1 MDDRR
6 LAADRELLL
15 DEQRYLHGRG
25 HGMRFEFD
33 DQDELARLKVVGVGG
48 AGGNAVNRMISA
60 GLEGVEFIAV
70 NTDVQ
75 VLELSKAQKRL
86 QIGGRLTKGLGS
98 GGDPDVGRRAMEEDA
113 DLVAET
119 LAGADMVFVTAGM
132 GGGTGTGAGP
142 LVARIARERGALTVG
157 IVTRPF
163 SFEGKRRQRQALEGI
178 AALKQEVDTLII
190 IQNDKLLSLVP
201 KETPL
206 VDAFA
211 QADEV
216 LHHAT
221 KGISDLILT
230 PGLINLDFADVRS
243 IMSGMGDALMG
254 TGVAK
259 GEDRAVHA
267 AELAIRSPLL
277 DDVSIKGARGVL
289 VNITGDEKMTLHE
302 VSQATSVISEEAGED
317 ANVIFGAVVRK
328 DTAEEIQVTV
338 IATGFEPREREIIPI
353 AETRSAE
360 VFSLGEYEETPAVA
374 AAAAETY
381 TRVGANVVNFSNCH
395 EPNLDI
401 PAFIRKQLD

>member
-1 MDDRR
+1 
-6 LAADRELLL
+6 
-15 DEQRYLHGRG
+15 
-25 HGMRFEFD
+25 MRFEFD

-60 GLEGVEFIAV
+60 GLDGVEFIAV

-142 LVARIARERGALTVG
+142 LVARLARERGALTVG

-328 DTAEEIQVTV
+328 DAAEEIQVTV

-353 AETRSAE
+353 AETRSAD

>member
-1 MDDRR
+1 MK
-6 LAADRELLL
+6 
-15 DEQRYLHGRG
+15 GRG

-33 DQDELARLKVVGVGG
+33 DVDELARLKVVGVGG
-48 AGGNAVNRMISA
+48 AGGNAVNRMIDA
-60 GLEGVEFIAV
+60 GLAGVEFLAV

-75 VLELSKAQKRL
+75 VLDLSKAQRRI
-86 QIGGRLTKGLGS
+86 QIGNRLTKGLGS
-98 GGDPDVGRRAMEEDA
+98 GGDPDIGRRAMEEDA
-113 DLVAET
+113 DLVAEALT
-119 LAGADMVFVTAGM
+119 GADMVFVTAGM

-142 LVARIARERGALTVG
+142 LVARLARERGALTVG

-206 VDAFA
+206 MAAFA

-259 GEDRAVHA
+259 GEERAIHA
-267 AELAIRSPLL
+267 AQMAIRSPLL
-277 DDVSIKGARGVL
+277 DDVSIRGAKGVL
-289 VNITGDEKMTLHE
+289 VNITGDDKMTLHE
-302 VSQATSVISEEAGED
+302 VSQATSIISQEAGED

-328 DTAEEIQVTV
+328 DVAEEIQVTV
-338 IATGFEPREREIIPI
+338 IATGFEPREREIIPS
-353 AETRSAE
+353 AETRSAD
-360 VFSLGEYEETPAVA
+360 VFELQEFEETPAVA
-374 AAAAETY
+374 AAAAGTY
-381 TRVGANVVNFSNCH
+381 TRVGGNVVNFTNYH